1 MAKEKKIEPVE
12 PKEEAIV
19 EGVQRESFLDRKLK
33 AINEMQKPAKAERLA
48 SRLFRKARNN

>member
-1 MAKEKKIEPVE
+1 MAKEKKVEPVE
-12 PKEEAIV
+12 PKEEAID
-19 EGVQRESFLDRKLK
+19 EEVQHESFLDRKLK

>member
-1 MAKEKKIEPVE
+1 MAKEKKVEPVE

-19 EGVQRESFLDRKLK
+19 EGVQHESFLDRKLK